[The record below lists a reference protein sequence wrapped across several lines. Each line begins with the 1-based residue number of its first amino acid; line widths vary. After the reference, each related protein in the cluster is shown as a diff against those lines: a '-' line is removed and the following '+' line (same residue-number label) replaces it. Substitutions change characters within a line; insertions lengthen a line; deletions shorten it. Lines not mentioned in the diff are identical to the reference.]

1 MKQHKKMK
9 KTELPFFEKKYLS
22 GYDYYPF
29 DEIFSSI
36 KHLKKI
42 NCSNEK
48 ELRGVL
54 FTIIIQCTTFIEGMC
69 GQILFSTI
77 EHKINEFESEFG
89 KLDEFDGSFE
99 VDEDKEFYIRVL
111 KNLEKKIDESYFKD
125 LETNWKLVY
134 NQNIVEE
141 IVKKDKE
148 LWKSI
153 NHLFTLRNAITHGHV
168 LTIQYK
174 PNRNDKYYEINVLG
188 KYQKV
193 YAFLTEKNLIEANSN
208 GMVNI
213 INKQVVGFYI
223 DETKKFINALLLSIP
238 QNVEKYFAINKLQM
252 IRDKTL

>member
-1 MKQHKKMK
+1 MK
-9 KTELPFFEKKYLS
+9 KTELPFFENRYLA

-29 DEIFSSI
+29 EEIFASI

-42 NCSNEK
+42 NNKNEK

-89 KLDEFDGSFE
+89 KFDADEGTFE
-99 VDEDKEFYIRVL
+99 VDEDKEFYLRVF

-141 IVKKDKE
+141 IGKKDKE

-168 LTIQYK
+168 LTIEYK
-174 PNRNDKYYEINVLG
+174 PNRKDKYYEINVLG

-193 YAFLTEKNLIEANSN
+193 YAFLTEKNLIEANTV

-213 INKQVVGFYI
+213 INQKVVEFYI
-223 DETKKFINALLLSIP
+223 SETKKFINALILSIP
-238 QNVEKYFAINKLQM
+238 KNVEKYFAINKIQM
-252 IRDKTL
+252 IREKTL

>member
-1 MKQHKKMK
+1 MK
-9 KTELPFFEKKYLS
+9 KTELLFTKKRYLA

-29 DEIFSSI
+29 EEIFASI

-42 NCSNEK
+42 NSTNEK
-48 ELRGVL
+48 EIRGIL

-77 EHKINEFESEFG
+77 EHKINEFENEFG
-89 KLDEFDGSFE
+89 KFDENEGTFE
-99 VDEDKEFYIRVL
+99 VDDDKDFYIRIL
-111 KNLEKKIDESYFKD
+111 KNIEKKIDESYFKD
-125 LETNWKLVY
+125 LEVNWKLVY

-141 IVKKDKE
+141 IAKKDKE

-168 LTIQYK
+168 LTIEYK
-174 PNRNDKYYEINVLG
+174 SNRNDKYSEINVLG

-193 YAFLTEKNLIEANSN
+193 YNFLTEKKLIETNAV

-213 INKQVVGFYI
+213 INQKVVEFYME
-223 DETKKFINALLLSIP
+223 ETKKFINALILSIP
-238 QNVEKYFAINKLQM
+238 KNVEKYFAINKFQM
-252 IRDKTL
+252 IREKTL

>member
-1 MKQHKKMK
+1 MK
-9 KTELPFFEKKYLS
+9 KTELLFFEKRYLA

-29 DEIFSSI
+29 EEIFASI

-42 NCSNEK
+42 NSKKEK
-48 ELRGVL
+48 ELRGIL
-54 FTIIIQCTTFIEGMC
+54 FTIIIQCTTYIEGMC

-77 EHKINEFESEFG
+77 EHKINEFEEEFG
-89 KLDEFDGSFE
+89 KFDKDEGTFE
-99 VDEDKEFYIRVL
+99 IDEDKDFYIRIL
-111 KNLEKKIDESYFKD
+111 KNIEKKIDESYFKD

-141 IVKKDKE
+141 IGKKDKE

-153 NHLFTLRNAITHGHV
+153 NHLFSLRNAITHGHV
-168 LTIQYK
+168 LTIEYK
-174 PNRNDKYYEINVLG
+174 PNRNDKYYEINVLA

-193 YAFLTEKNLIEANSN
+193 YNFLTEKKLIETNTV

-213 INKQVVGFYI
+213 INQKVVEFYI
-223 DETKKFINALLLSIP
+223 EETKKFINALMLSIP
-238 QNVEKYFAINKLQM
+238 KNVEKYFAINKFQM

>member
-1 MKQHKKMK
+1 MK
-9 KTELPFFEKKYLS
+9 KTELLFFEKRYLA

-29 DEIFSSI
+29 EEIFSSI

-42 NCSNEK
+42 NSKNEK
-48 ELRGVL
+48 ELRGIL
-54 FTIIIQCTTFIEGMC
+54 FTIIIQCTTYIEGMC

-77 EHKINEFESEFG
+77 EHKINEFEKEFG
-89 KLDEFDGSFE
+89 KFDEDEGTFE
-99 VDEDKEFYIRVL
+99 VDEDKDFYIRIL
-111 KNLEKKIDESYFKD
+111 KNLERKIDESYFKD

-141 IVKKDKE
+141 IGKKDKE

-168 LTIQYK
+168 LTIEYK
-174 PNRNDKYYEINVLG
+174 PNRNDKYYEINVLA

-193 YAFLTEKNLIEANSN
+193 YNFLTEKKLIETNAM

-213 INKQVVGFYI
+213 INQKVVEFYVG
-223 DETKKFINALLLSIP
+223 ETKKFINALILSIP
-238 QNVEKYFAINKLQM
+238 KNVEKYFAINKFQM
-252 IRDKTL
+252 IREKTL